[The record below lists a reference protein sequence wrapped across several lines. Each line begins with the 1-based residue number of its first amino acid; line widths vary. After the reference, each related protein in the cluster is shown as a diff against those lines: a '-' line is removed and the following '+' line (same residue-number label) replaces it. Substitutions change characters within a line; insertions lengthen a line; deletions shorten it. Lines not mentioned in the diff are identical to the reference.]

1 MKLNFIDA
9 VKHSKENGSVWR
21 RDDDGI
27 YSYYMKINKQLVIF
41 YSNREATKELEEQST
56 SFIDINTIW
65 ILVELEKKTLSDKI
79 IPYGDYRRPNIPAE
93 DVKEAFKELDNTA
106 IMKKGKRDRNSWW
119 VQLNKLLEEIMGG
132 ALR

>member
-9 VKHSKENGSVWR
+9 VKHSKKNGSVWR

-41 YSNREATKELEEQST
+41 YSNKEATKELEEQST

-65 ILVELEKKTLSDKI
+65 TLVAEKKKTLSDKI
-79 IPYGDYRRPNIPAE
+79 IFHQGYTE
-93 DVKEAFKELDNTA
+93 KSL
-106 IMKKGKRDRNSWW
+106 W
-119 VQLNKLLEEIMGG
+119 V
-132 ALR
+132 R